1 MAKRKRRQC
10 KTTNQDYLQKKI
22 KLQVLRENHKT
33 RQCVHLQICMVLMNQ
48 EIPRL

>member
-1 MAKRKRRQC
+1 MYNNKSRLS
-10 KTTNQDYLQKKI
+10 TKKI
-22 KLQVLRENHKT
+22 KLQVLRENHNT